1 MAVRTKGGRHT
12 VEFMFRGARVFR
24 RLPAGRTKA
33 EAHALEA
40 KLRSDLFNSVDLG
53 KLPDPPLVSVIREW
67 AKGKDAKAQSHINA
81 VLAHTP
87 ETCTLSQAAGLRDR
101 LVSDWASLA
110 PGTINRRLSVL
121 KGAAKM
127 AFRRKWTKTNLSAEI
142 ELLPEPRY
150 LRREVSPE
158 MAQILIRNA
167 STARAKA
174 LIAAA
179 AYTGMRLSEVLRIDP
194 ADIQDGAFKVLGKN
208 GEVRFVP
215 VPEELKPHLKQFPIK
230 AGWRNVYRGFERARK
245 KAGLTLRFH
254 DLRHM
259 AGTAMANADV
269 NQRLIADIMGHK
281 STQTTHRYT
290 HPSIEAKRR
299 ALGAITA
306 GLQQGKAK
314 RAKK

>member
-1 MAVRTKGGRHT
+1 
-12 VEFMFRGARVFR
+12 
-24 RLPAGRTKA
+24 
-33 EAHALEA
+33 
-40 KLRSDLFNSVDLG
+40 
-53 KLPDPPLVSVIREW
+53 
-67 AKGKDAKAQSHINA
+67 
-81 VLAHTP
+81 
-87 ETCTLSQAAGLRDR
+87 
-101 LVSDWASLA
+101 
-110 PGTINRRLSVL
+110 
-121 KGAAKM
+121 M

-245 KAGLTLRFH
+245 KAGLTLRFPH
-254 DLRHM
+254 AFACERAILRHV
-259 AGTAMANADV
+259 AWF
-269 NQRLIADIMGHK
+269 
-281 STQTTHRYT
+281 
-290 HPSIEAKRR
+290 
-299 ALGAITA
+299 IT
-306 GLQQGKAK
+306 L
-314 RAKK
+314 